1 MTDLPLL
8 TLLTLTPLI
17 GVVVIMA
24 LPATLARASRPIALG
39 TSLLTL
45 LEGLL
50 LASRFRTDG
59 GQLQFI
65 ERAPWIP
72 SVGAEYFVGADG
84 LNLLLILLTT
94 LLIPFAIATSTV
106 PSERPRLYFILILA
120 LETGL
125 LGNFTALNFVH
136 WFLYWEL
143 GLVPAYFL
151 IKFWG
156 GPGRRAAA
164 LQFFL
169 FTFAGSVALLLAFQ
183 ALFTLVL
190 AGVHMGL
197 WRQQKQRWYATWGIA
212 WMLYAMRLG
221 LISAYL
227 TDPGRNEVW
236 LFLHQALTGIT
247 ALLLLLAAQQF
258 SSNARWRRRYVVVGL
273 AAVGWAAYSVLVMH
287 NMALAG
293 ASSVVLLSGVTLTTG
308 TVFWRHNRM
317 FPSSGA
323 RMLAWV
329 YMLWGFHHL
338 DYPFLRPLGQGVL
351 YGVFLDIIFIVSVT
365 VGTLVL
371 VLGQERR
378 QLEQRTQQ
386 LEQLSQ
392 LLLRAQEE
400 ERRRIARELHDEAGQ
415 ALTALK
421 IELDLEGRKEASAL
435 AARAQPLDHH
445 LRAVHRR
452 AFLVAGEQKGDG
464 DGRLGRGG
472 QELLDGDDEGGD
484 RRLHVAGTAPVQP
497 AVALRGLE
505 RRAAPLL
512 HGAGGHHVGMA
523 GKHYCFNS
531 FLRFIDGRCRPFC
544 P

>member
-1 MTDLPLL
+1 MSTDL
-8 TLLTLTPLI
+8 
-17 GVVVIMA
+17 
-24 LPATLARASRPIALG
+24 LA
-39 TSLLTL
+39 
-45 LEGLL
+45 
-50 LASRFRTDG
+50 
-59 GQLQFI
+59 
-65 ERAPWIP
+65 
-72 SVGAEYFVGADG
+72 
-84 LNLLLILLTT
+84 
-94 LLIPFAIATSTV
+94 
-106 PSERPRLYFILILA
+106 
-120 LETGL
+120 
-125 LGNFTALNFVH
+125 
-136 WFLYWEL
+136 
-143 GLVPAYFL
+143 
-151 IKFWG
+151 
-156 GPGRRAAA
+156 
-164 LQFFL
+164 
-169 FTFAGSVALLLAFQ
+169 LAFQ

-190 AGVHMGL
+190 AGVHFGL

-227 TDPGRNEVW
+227 LDPVRNEVW

-258 SSNARWRRRYVVVGL
+258 ASNARWRRRYLLVGF
-273 AAVGWAAYSVLVMH
+273 AAVAWAAYSVLVMH

-323 RMLAWV
+323 RMLAAV

-351 YGVFLDIIFIVSVT
+351 YGVFLDIICIVSVT

-386 LEQLSQ
+386 LEQLTQ

-435 AARAQPLDHH
+435 AARALEQVRNLSELLRPQALDD
-445 LRAVHRR
+445 LG
-452 AFLVAGEQKGDG
+452 LVTALQALADDFTTRTRIDVKVEAGEDDAWAPDVALVLYRVAQEALTNVARHSGAKRAWVKLTRDESGVQLVVED
-464 DGRLGRGG
+464 DGR
-472 QELLDGDDEGGD
+472 
-484 RRLHVAGTAPVQP
+484 
-497 AVALRGLE
+497 
-505 RRAAPLL
+505 
-512 HGAGGHHVGMA
+512 GAGANPRPHLGLLGMRERVTSVNGQLQLASAAVG
-523 GKHYCFNS
+523 G
-531 FLRFIDGRCRPFC
+531 LRVEARLPHKSAT
-544 P
+544 

>member
-1 MTDLPLL
+1 MSTDL
-8 TLLTLTPLI
+8 
-17 GVVVIMA
+17 
-24 LPATLARASRPIALG
+24 LA
-39 TSLLTL
+39 
-45 LEGLL
+45 
-50 LASRFRTDG
+50 
-59 GQLQFI
+59 
-65 ERAPWIP
+65 
-72 SVGAEYFVGADG
+72 
-84 LNLLLILLTT
+84 
-94 LLIPFAIATSTV
+94 
-106 PSERPRLYFILILA
+106 
-120 LETGL
+120 
-125 LGNFTALNFVH
+125 
-136 WFLYWEL
+136 
-143 GLVPAYFL
+143 
-151 IKFWG
+151 
-156 GPGRRAAA
+156 
-164 LQFFL
+164 
-169 FTFAGSVALLLAFQ
+169 LAFQ

-190 AGVHMGL
+190 AAVHLGL
-197 WRQQKQRWYATWGIA
+197 WRQQKQRWYGTWGIA

-227 TDPGRNEVW
+227 SDPGRNEIW

-258 SSNARWRRRYVVVGL
+258 SSNAGWRWRRRYLVIGL
-273 AAVGWAAYSVLVMH
+273 LAVGWAAYSVLVMH

-308 TVFWRHNRM
+308 TVFWRHNRI

-435 AARAQPLDHH
+435 AARALEQVRNLSELLRPQALDDLGLVTA
-445 LRAVHRR
+445 LRALADDFSTRTRIDVK
-452 AFLVAGEQKGDG
+452 VEAGEDDAWAPDVALVLYRVAQEALTNVARHSGAKRAWVKLTRDESGVQLVVED
-464 DGRLGRGG
+464 DGR
-472 QELLDGDDEGGD
+472 
-484 RRLHVAGTAPVQP
+484 
-497 AVALRGLE
+497 
-505 RRAAPLL
+505 
-512 HGAGGHHVGMA
+512 GAGANPRPHLGLLGMRERVTSVNGQLKLAAAAVG
-523 GKHYCFNS
+523 G
-531 FLRFIDGRCRPFC
+531 LRVEARLPHKSAT
-544 P
+544 